1 MKITNKNIRTL
12 ISLGTI
18 LLGLVAV
25 ADLIFLIWS
34 GALGS
39 LLHGYGAL
47 IMPAIIIGAYSY
59 LGLPI
64 FQFNAQSNVLHI
76 KSHMAFS
83 SVFGKDLYILK
94 KNILRFE
101 IDTVRIRKK
110 LTVHYLKDG
119 REFKETFSISLLS
132 NKKIADLAKEV
143 DLIQSE
149 NSWSSNSHLFI

>member
-1 MKITNKNIRTL
+1 MKISNKNIRSFL
-12 ISLGTI
+12 SLGTS
-18 LLGLVAV
+18 LLGLLAI
-25 ADLIFLIWS
+25 ADLVFLMWS
-34 GALGS
+34 GALGN
-39 LLHGYGAL
+39 LFHGYGAL
-47 IMPAIIIGAYSY
+47 VVPAIITGAYAY

-76 KSHMAFS
+76 KSHLAFS

-119 REFKETFSISLLS
+119 KEFKETFSISLLS

-143 DLIQSE
+143 DLIESE
-149 NSWSSNSHLFI
+149 NGWSSNSHLFI

>member
-1 MKITNKNIRTL
+1 MKISNKNIRSF
-12 ISLGTI
+12 ISIGTM
-18 LLGLVAV
+18 LLGLVAI

-34 GALGS
+34 GALGN

-47 IMPAIIIGAYSY
+47 VVPAIIAGAYAY

-64 FQFNAQSNVLHI
+64 FQFNTKSNVLHI

-119 REFKETFSISLLS
+119 KEFKETFSISLLS
-132 NKKIADLAKEV
+132 NKKIAELAKEV

-149 NSWSSNSHLFI
+149 NGWSSNSHLFI